1 MGPILC
7 LLSLVDS
14 NARSEKTGD
23 GTNCHVPCSNMS
35 KGAFNNY
42 VDRILPIFSTAFYP
56 IIWLISPKNFEKID
70 ILKI

>member
-7 LLSLVDS
+7 LLSSVDS

-23 GTNCHVPCSNMS
+23 GTNCHVPCSNMT

-42 VDRILPIFSTAFYP
+42 VDRILPIF
-56 IIWLISPKNFEKID
+56 
-70 ILKI
+70 